1 MKNQYIKLFSL
12 LIGIAA
18 IFSGVIYV
26 FADSYRDRRIELIKE
41 EELIADEI
49 ADVYETFFNKEK
61 ALSDYRDE
69 YNRNFKE
76 FSTFYSDMPY
86 LYPSVVE
93 QLRQYEKLIDESSD
107 ISSFLKDK
115 CQKKYSV
122 LEANSTCDA
131 YYINLEKTINLY
143 IVDIELFNKK
153 IDEYNAWT
161 DKENSSVS
169 ATVEYAKLE
178 KYAGINYTD
187 YVDLNEDGTFLGKKT
202 SEDKKEE
209 TETKKEENVEN
220 KEENKEATAAVEEV
234 VENDTEE
241 TNE

>member
-26 FADSYRDRRIELIKE
+26 FADSYRNRRIDLIKE
-41 EELIADEI
+41 ENMIADEI
-49 ADVYETFFNKEK
+49 GEVYDTFFNKEK
-61 ALSDYRDE
+61 GLSEYRDN
-69 YNRNFKE
+69 YNNDFKD
-76 FSTFYSDMPY
+76 FASYYSGMPDKY
-86 LYPSVVE
+86 EGIVGELK
-93 QLRQYEKLIDESSD
+93 QYETLIDESND

-122 LEANSTCDA
+122 LEANRICDA

-153 IDEYNAWT
+153 IDEYNTWT
-161 DKENSSVS
+161 EKENASVT
-169 ATVEYAKLE
+169 ATTEYAKLE
-178 KYAGINYTD
+178 KYASVNYPD

-202 SEDKKEE
+202 SEEKEKKETDKKD
-209 TETKKEENVEN
+209 ENVEN
-220 KEENKEATAAVEEV
+220 KTEEATPATAEVEAS
-234 VENDTEE
+234 TEE